1 MAPWAIYYAD
11 GSCVTGTTADD
22 WRLAPDDGVQVVV
35 LYEPYPDGR
44 RPWRGVD
51 DRQLW
56 TGDDEYDPFGWE
68 PKYGTLIDR
77 SEYDTIW
84 GRACGDR
91 RP

>member
-1 MAPWAIYYAD
+1 MTPWAIYYAD
-11 GSCVTGTTADD
+11 GSRVIGTTAED
-22 WRLAPDDGVQVVV
+22 WLSAPDDGVQVVV

-56 TGDDEYDPFGWE
+56 TGDDVYDPFRWGL
-68 PKYGTLIDR
+68 KYGLLIDR
-77 SEYDTIW
+77 ADYDAIW
-84 GRACGDR
+84 DQACGDP